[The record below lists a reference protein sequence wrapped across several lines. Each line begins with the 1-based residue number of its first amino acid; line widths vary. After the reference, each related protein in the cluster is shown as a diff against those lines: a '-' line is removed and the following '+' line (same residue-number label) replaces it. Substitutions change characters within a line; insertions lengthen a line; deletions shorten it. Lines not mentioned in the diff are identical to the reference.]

1 MAGVFDRAQINS
13 MDLKNRIVKSATI
26 ENMSSLNGLPS
37 EETMRFYEWLARGG
51 TGLILTGYAYVNKS
65 GQTYPLQNGVHTDA
79 VIERWKPVIERVH
92 EQDAKIAMQIVH
104 GGRQTKMKN
113 IQSPLAPSRVPNLA
127 YFSWSRAM
135 TEPEILQTI
144 DDFATAA
151 ARVKEAGFDA
161 VQIHAA
167 HGYLIS
173 SFLSPLT
180 NRRKDDWGGD
190 EKRRFRFLS
199 EVYKAIRSQVGND
212 FPVMYK
218 MNVSDG
224 LPLGLSP
231 SEGFRAARNLEALG
245 LDAIEISAGINEMPF
260 VSVRGDAPLEVLGRD
275 RTALGRLYIS
285 ASLRAQKL
293 LMPFKENYFLPYAKR
308 LKPDLKIPLM
318 LVGGIRSRTSA
329 EEIIQSSWAD
339 FVSMARPLVREPSL
353 PNKWAEGSQDKASCI
368 SCNRCLGE
376 MDQGNILRCYL
387 KAGENG

>member
-1 MAGVFDRAQINS
+1 
-13 MDLKNRIVKSATI
+13 
-26 ENMSSLNGLPS
+26 
-37 EETMRFYEWLARGG
+37 
-51 TGLILTGYAYVNKS
+51 LTGYAYVNKS

-180 NRRKDDWGGD
+180 NRRKDAWGGD
-190 EKRRFRFLS
+190 EKRRFRFLG
-199 EVYKAIRSQVGND
+199 EVYKAVRSQVGND

-260 VSVRGDAPLEVLGRD
+260 VSVRGDAPLEILGRD

-353 PNKWAEGSQDKASCI
+353 PKKWAEGSQDKASCI

-387 KAGENG
+387 KAEENG

>member
-1 MAGVFDRAQINS
+1 MAGLFDKAQIRS
-13 MDLKNRIVKSATI
+13 MSLKNRIVKSATI
-26 ENMSSLNGLPS
+26 ENMASLNGLPS
-37 EETMRFYEWLARGG
+37 DKTARFYELLARGG
-51 TGLILTGYAYVNKS
+51 TGLIFTGFAYVSKS
-65 GQTYPLQNGVHTDA
+65 GQTYPLQNGAHTDA
-79 VIERWKPVIERVH
+79 IISRWRPIIEKVH
-92 EQDAKIAMQIVH
+92 EQGAKIAMQIVH
-104 GGRQTKMKN
+104 GGRQTKMNTIKPA
-113 IQSPLAPSRVPNLA
+113 QAPSRLPNLA

-135 TEPEILQTI
+135 TKAEIRQTI

-161 VQIHAA
+161 VQVHAG

-190 EKRRFRFLS
+190 AGRRFRFPG

-212 FPVMYK
+212 FPIMYK

-260 VSVRGDAPLEVLGRD
+260 VSVRGDAPLEILGRD
-275 RTALGRLYIS
+275 RTALGRFYIS
-285 ASLRAQKL
+285 ASLKAQKL

-329 EEIIQSSWAD
+329 EEIIRSSWAD

-353 PNKWAEGSQDKASCI
+353 PRKWAEGSQDKASCT
-368 SCNRCLGE
+368 SCNSCLGE

-387 KAGENG
+387 KAKENG